1 MNIIEKLKEL
11 GLTED
16 QISEVMKENGKDIA
30 SEQKKLQ
37 AAELE
42 RDNYKDQLETAEPAL
57 KECGGIDVKE
67 LQGKVQTLTADL
79 AAKETEYQSKM
90 ADMQLPIY

>member
-1 MNIIEKLKEL
+1 MKTEKLKEL

-37 AAELE
+37 AA
-42 RDNYKDQLETAEPAL
+42 DWIETIIKASWRQRRL
-57 KECGGIDVKE
+57 R
-67 LQGKVQTLTADL
+67 
-79 AAKETEYQSKM
+79 
-90 ADMQLPIY
+90 

>member
-1 MNIIEKLKEL
+1 MKTEKLKEL

-42 RDNYKDQLETAEPAL
+42 RDNYKDQLETAQTAL
-57 KECGGIDVKE
+57 KEFGGIDVKE